1 MEKDRLRED
10 LERLHQELA
19 RSEEVD
25 AAARGLLTDVLHD
38 IEAVLERS
46 EHETAEAG
54 ESLIDR
60 LRETTSH
67 FLNNF
72 RKSGLIDFN
81 KRLISILNPEKL
93 AELSGAMA

>member
-19 RSEEVD
+19 RSETVD

-67 FLNNF
+67 FEESHPTLTELVG
-72 RKSGLIDFN
+72 RIADVLS
-81 KRLISILNPEKL
+81 RLGI
-93 AELSGAMA
+93 

>member
-1 MEKDRLRED
+1 MEKDQLRED

-19 RSEEVD
+19 RSETVD
-25 AAARGLLTDVLHD
+25 EAARGLLVDVLHD

-46 EHETAEAG
+46 EHETTGAG

-67 FLNNF
+67 FE
-72 RKSGLIDFN
+72 KSHPALTELVGRIADVLS
-81 KRLISILNPEKL
+81 RLGI
-93 AELSGAMA
+93 

>member
-19 RSEEVD
+19 RSESVD
-25 AAARGLLTDVLHD
+25 AASRGLLTDVLHD

-46 EHETAEAG
+46 EHETAGAA

-60 LRETTSH
+60 LRESTSH
-67 FLNNF
+67 FEESHPALTELV
-72 RKSGLIDFN
+72 G
-81 KRLISILNPEKL
+81 RL
-93 AELSGAMA
+93 ADVLSRLGI

>member
-19 RSEEVD
+19 RSETVD
-25 AAARGLLTDVLHD
+25 AAARELLIDVLHD
-38 IEAVLERS
+38 IETVLERS
-46 EHETAEAG
+46 EPETVGEG

-67 FLNNF
+67 FE
-72 RKSGLIDFN
+72 KSHPTLTELVGRFADVLS
-81 KRLISILNPEKL
+81 RLGI
-93 AELSGAMA
+93 

>member
-1 MEKDRLRED
+1 MERDRLRED

-19 RSEEVD
+19 RSESVD
-25 AAARGLLTDVLHD
+25 AASRGLLIDVLHD

-46 EHETAEAG
+46 EQETAGAD

-67 FLNNF
+67 FEESHPTLTELVG
-72 RKSGLIDFN
+72 RIADMLS
-81 KRLISILNPEKL
+81 RLGI
-93 AELSGAMA
+93 

>member
-19 RSEEVD
+19 RSESVD
-25 AAARGLLTDVLHD
+25 AVARGLLTDVLHD
-38 IEAVLERS
+38 IEAILEHS
-46 EHETAEAG
+46 EPETAVAD

-67 FLNNF
+67 FE
-72 RKSGLIDFN
+72 KSHPTLTELVGRIADLLS
-81 KRLISILNPEKL
+81 RLGI
-93 AELSGAMA
+93 

>member
-1 MEKDRLRED
+1 
-10 LERLHQELA
+10 
-19 RSEEVD
+19 
-25 AAARGLLTDVLHD
+25 LHD

-67 FLNNF
+67 FEESHPTLTELV
-72 RKSGLIDFN
+72 G
-81 KRLISILNPEKL
+81 RL
-93 AELSGAMA
+93 ADVLSHLGI